1 MVPVDESILNPLG
14 SAGEID
20 HVTTAP
26 PCDVGVRSPICE
38 SLAKD
43 SEVGL

>member
-14 SAGEID
+14 SAGKID
-20 HVTTAP
+20 HVTTSP
-26 PCDVGVRSPICE
+26 PCAVGTRSLIWE

>member
-1 MVPVDESILNPLG
+1 MVPVDESMLNPVG
-14 SAGEID
+14 SAGKID
-20 HVTTAP
+20 YVTTSP
-26 PCDVGVRSPICE
+26 PCAVGMRSFICE

>member
-14 SAGEID
+14 SAGKID
-20 HVTTAP
+20 HDTTSP
-26 PCDVGVRSPICE
+26 PCDVGTRSPIGE

-43 SEVGL
+43 SELGL